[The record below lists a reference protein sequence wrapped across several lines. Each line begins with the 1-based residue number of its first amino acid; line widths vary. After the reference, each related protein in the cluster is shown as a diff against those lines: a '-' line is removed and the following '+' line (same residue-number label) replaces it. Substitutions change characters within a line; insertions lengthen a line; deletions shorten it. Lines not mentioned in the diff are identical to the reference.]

1 MKTSCLHLFI
11 AFTLCFSTQSMAQE
25 LKDYKW
31 KNRLVLVIGNNTN
44 NTTFTQQLEVLEN
57 DNQGL
62 NERRLKLFKVLPN
75 KYQLDEEVWVEGSL
89 IFDKYNANKDPFRI
103 ILIGLDGGIKLS
115 QSTVISKKDLF
126 DLIDSMP
133 MRSSELRSKN

>member
-1 MKTSCLHLFI
+1 MKTSCLHLFTV
-11 AFTLCFSTQSMAQE
+11 FTLCFSTQSMAQK

-44 NTTFTQQLEVLEN
+44 NTTYTQQLEVLEN

-75 KYQLDEEVWVEGSL
+75 KYQLEEELWVEGSL
-89 IFDKYNANKDPFRI
+89 IFEKYNANKDPFRI

>member
-1 MKTSCLHLFI
+1 MKTSSLYLFVV
-11 AFTLCFSTQSMAQE
+11 FTLCFLTQSNAQE

-31 KNRLVLVIGNNTN
+31 KNRLVLVIGNNTI
-44 NTTFTQQLEVLEN
+44 NTTYTQQLEVLKN

-75 KYQLDEEVWVEGSL
+75 KYQLDEEVWVEGAQ
-89 IFDKYNANKDPFRI
+89 IFDKYNSNKDPFRI

>member
-11 AFTLCFSTQSMAQE
+11 AFTLCFLTQSMAQK

-44 NTTFTQQLEVLEN
+44 NTTFTRQLEVLEN

-75 KYQLDEEVWVEGSL
+75 KYQLDEELWVEGSL
-89 IFDKYNANKDPFRI
+89 VFDKYNANKDPFRI

>member
-1 MKTSCLHLFI
+1 MKTSCLHLFVV
-11 AFTLCFSTQSMAQE
+11 FTLFFSTQSNAQK
-25 LKDYKW
+25 LKYYKW

-44 NTTFTQQLEVLEN
+44 NTTYTAQLDALKN

-75 KYQLDEEVWVEGSL
+75 KYQLDEELWVEGSL
-89 IFDKYNANKDPFRI
+89 IFDTYNANKDPFRI

>member
-1 MKTSCLHLFI
+1 MKTSCLHLFTV
-11 AFTLCFSTQSMAQE
+11 FTLCFSAQSIAQE

-31 KNRLVLVIGNNTN
+31 KNRLVLVIVNNTN
-44 NTTFTQQLEVLEN
+44 NTTYTQQLEVLKN

-75 KYQLDEEVWVEGSL
+75 KYQLDEELWVEGSL

>member
-1 MKTSCLHLFI
+1 MKTTCLHFFI
-11 AFTLCFSTQSMAQE
+11 VFTLCFSTQSMAQK

-31 KNRLVLVIGNNTN
+31 KNRLLLVIGNNTN

-89 IFDKYNANKDPFRI
+89 IFDKYNSNKDPFRI